1 MKRSI
6 TRTIVLT
13 LLAAAWPASA
23 LSTREAV
30 LLNADGLVWLPAP
43 PSLPRGAT
51 YAVLQGDPATDG
63 PCTLRLRMPAAY
75 LVAPHFHSRG
85 ETLTVLRGTLFVG
98 IGDVIDRK
106 TARALKAGAFHQL
119 PPRVRHYA
127 YTTGPAEVQV
137 SGEGPFD
144 SVYLRPAD
152 DPATRPAAAAMKGD
166 LK

>member
-1 MKRSI
+1 MQRSF

-23 LSTREAV
+23 LSTREPV
-30 LLNADGLVWLPAP
+30 FLDADGLVWLPAP

-51 YAVLQGDPATDG
+51 FAMLQGDPAADG
-63 PCTLRLRMPAAY
+63 PYTLRLRVPGAY
-75 LVAPHFHSRG
+75 VVAPHFHPRG

-98 IGDVIDRK
+98 IGDVIDKK
-106 TARALKAGAFHQL
+106 TARALKAGAFHQV

-127 YTTGPAEVQV
+127 YTVGPAELQV

-144 SVYLRPAD
+144 SVYLRAAD
-152 DPATRPAAAAMKGD
+152 DPATVPAPANGAPK
-166 LK
+166 